1 MSATLPLVFVSR
13 IPPEES
19 ALSSRFDTL
28 VAELKSRGVAFTL
41 VDSIYDQQE
50 EDAGIRALQAV
61 SGDLVFVGWHY
72 PRALKW
78 ILARQHM
85 EVNGATRKLHCL
97 DAREP
102 AKLPELA
109 AKVGDIVSGKASAEV
124 PPLPN
129 ARGIGRKGKGAHLLS
144 GQTGMSASL
153 ELEVSPPP
161 FANVELAPPENAALS
176 QRWYPV
182 IDYDQCTNCMECM
195 DFCLFGVYGVDHDS
209 ILRTVQQDQC
219 RADCPACA
227 RVCPVG
233 AIVFPKYKTNQTI
246 AGSSEAKEDRGE
258 VKLDLSKIFG
268 KPKALHQAAL
278 ERDRELIKA
287 GRLPPSAKKI
297 EKLADAID
305 KLEV

>member
-1 MSATLPLVFVSR
+1 MNASLPSVFVSR
-13 IPPEES
+13 IPPEEV
-19 ALSSRFDTL
+19 ALAPRFEQL
-28 VAELKSRGVAFTL
+28 VTELQSRGVAFTL
-41 VDSIYDQQE
+41 IDSIYDQQE
-50 EDAGIRALQAV
+50 EDPGIKALQAV
-61 SGDLVFVGWHY
+61 KGDLVFVGWHY

-78 ILARQHM
+78 ILARQHL
-85 EVNGATRKLHCL
+85 EVNGLTRKLHCL

-109 AKVGDIVSGKASAEV
+109 AKVGDIVAGKASGEV
-124 PPLPN
+124 SPLPN
-129 ARGIGRKGKGAHLLS
+129 ARGIGRKGKGAHPLS
-144 GQTGMSASL
+144 GQTGMSAPP
-153 ELEVSPPP
+153 ENPEPPP

-233 AIVFPKYKTNQTI
+233 AIIFPKYKTNQTI
-246 AGSSEAKEDRGE
+246 AGSMDAKEERGE

-268 KPKALHQAAL
+268 KPRALHQAAL